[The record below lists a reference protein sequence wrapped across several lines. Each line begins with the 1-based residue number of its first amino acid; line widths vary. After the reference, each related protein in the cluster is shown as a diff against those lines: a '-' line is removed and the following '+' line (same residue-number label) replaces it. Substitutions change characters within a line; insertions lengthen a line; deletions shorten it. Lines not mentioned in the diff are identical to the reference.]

1 MGRTLLKPLK
11 TWDIALQ
18 SFLKWLSST
27 LIERQFKK
35 EIEELSHDIE
45 KRITESLAPIDEKTA
60 PKEIRPLISAINRLI
75 SYFEDRSHHE
85 QDFSAN
91 ASHELRTPLAGIR
104 LQTEIAMSTD
114 NPEVQKR
121 SHDSILKA
129 VDHNERLIEQLLT
142 LARLTAD
149 RVDLAM
155 EKLDISQLSAHVIA
169 NLQNLAEKKQ
179 IRLKLE
185 SQKNLMLLAS
195 EESLSILLHN
205 LIRNAICYTT
215 EGGAIQVS
223 ATKSKGNTVLSVTDN
238 GPGISSD
245 KRDIVLKRFQKIQ
258 NNTQSGS
265 GLGLAIVKRICD
277 LHHAT
282 LTLDQA
288 TRKGGLKVMVTFNH

>member
-1 MGRTLLKPLK
+1 LKPLK
-11 TWDIALQ
+11 TWGIALQ
-18 SFLKWLSST
+18 SPLKWLSNT
-27 LIERQFKK
+27 LTERHFKR
-35 EIEELSHDIE
+35 EIEELSYDIE

-60 PKEIRPLISAINRLI
+60 PKEIRPLINAINRLI

-114 NPEVQKR
+114 DPEVQKK
-121 SHDSILKA
+121 SHDNILKA
-129 VDHNERLIEQLLT
+129 VDQNERLIEQLLT

-155 EKLDISQLSAHVIA
+155 EKLDVGQLSSHVIA
-169 NLQNLAEKKQ
+169 NLQSLADEKQ
-179 IRLKLE
+179 ISLKLE
-185 SQKNLMLLAS
+185 SRGNLALLAS

-205 LIRNAICYTT
+205 LIRNAINYTP
-215 EGGAIQVS
+215 EGGAVQVS
-223 ATKSKGNTVLSVTDN
+223 ATKSKGGVVLSVMDK
-238 GPGISSD
+238 GPGIAPD
-245 KRDIVLKRFQKIQ
+245 KYDMVLERFQKSQ
-258 NNTQSGS
+258 NNNKSGS

-282 LTLDQA
+282 LTLDQT
-288 TRKGGLKVMVTFNH
+288 TRKGGLKVTVTFNR

>member
-1 MGRTLLKPLK
+1 MKQSK
-11 TWDIALQ
+11 TWGIALL
-18 SFLKWLSST
+18 FLPKWFVK
-27 LIERQFKK
+27 ICAQKRYRQ
-35 EIEELSHDIE
+35 EIETLSQDIE
-45 KRITESLAPIDEKTA
+45 NRIAETLAPIDEKTA
-60 PKEIRPLISAINRLI
+60 PKEIRPLINAINRLV

-114 NPEVQKR
+114 DPEIQQKA
-121 SHDSILKA
+121 HQNVLIAIDQ
-129 VDHNERLIEQLLT
+129 NERLIEQLLT

-155 EKLDISQLSAHVIA
+155 EKVNLEQLSAHVIA
-169 NLQNLAEKKQ
+169 NLMSVADEKQ
-179 IRLKLE
+179 ISLKLE
-185 SQKNLMLLAS
+185 SQGNLTLLAS

-205 LIRNAICYTT
+205 LIRNAIYHTP

-223 ATKSKGNTVLSVTDN
+223 ATKSKGSVVLYIMDN
-238 GPGISSD
+238 GPGISPD
-245 KRDIVLKRFQKIQ
+245 KYDMVLERFQKSQ
-258 NNTQSGS
+258 NNNKSGS

-288 TRKGGLKVMVTFNH
+288 TRKGGLKVTVKFSC